1 MEVLSRV
8 LFLVLVAIS
17 VAYLATGRTAVA
29 IAALCVFVAERLAAR
44 RRRG

>member
-17 VAYLATGRTAVA
+17 VAYLA
-29 IAALCVFVAERLAAR
+29 ALCVFVAERLAAR